1 FKPGLSK
8 LNPKQFEADLVAFS
22 GKIVRDILP
31 RLGDAQAPRPARAQ
45 RPTGAAP
52 AGDGTPPTAEE
63 LSRQFVILQ
72 RRLGELRGPTDAN
85 QISVLI
91 MKMAREFFER
101 AILFRSRTT
110 RSGGSGGSAR
120 PRRARASTS
129 SCARS

>member
-1 FKPGLSK
+1 GGVGGGGGPGR
-8 LNPKQFEADLVAFS
+8 
-22 GKIVRDILP
+22 GR
-31 RLGDAQAPRPARAQ
+31 GQ
-45 RPTGAAP
+45 RRSGAAP

-101 AILFRSRTT
+101 AILFLVKNDEIRGL
-110 RSGGSGGSAR
+110 GGFGSS
-120 PRRARASTS
+120 PRGHSINL
-129 SCARS
+129 